1 MRVNTRTCYAL
12 TLMAD
17 LSRQPP
23 GRPAPLREV
32 ARRQRLS
39 ARYLSQLTIP
49 LRNASLLKSIWG
61 NRGGYLLA
69 RSPARI
75 SLLEI
80 IEAVS
85 GPVGLTDCVLDPNY
99 CQRSAYCECRRV
111 WKQINDGILKVLSG
125 YTLADLAR
133 LGAGEAVQGTPG
145 GPQEVTPTCRPQPR
159 APRPSR
165 RLAAK
170 RPSA

>member
-17 LSRQPP
+17 LSRQSP

-39 ARYLSQLTIP
+39 PRYLSQLTIP
-49 LRNASLLKSIWG
+49 LRNASLLKSVWG

-69 RSPARI
+69 RPPARI
-75 SLLEI
+75 SLLEV

-99 CQRSAYCECRRV
+99 CRRSAYCECRRV
-111 WKQINDGILKVLSG
+111 WKQINDGIVKVLSG

-133 LGAGEAVQGTPG
+133 LGAGDAVQGTPG
-145 GPQEVTPTCRPQPR
+145 GPQEGSLTCKPQPR
-159 APRPSR
+159 ASRPSRPRSVPRPS
-165 RLAAK
+165 A
-170 RPSA
+170 